1 MGLDISTPW
10 AWRRLPNCFRRGGSA
25 PYHHLTMPQPL
36 QVRVIALAL
45 AAALLSGCATVPTGA
60 YFPPPTNPATVRVAD
75 ILHRAAVAAGD
86 DPERYSFAFVQSRVA
101 AAYSDEEAVFYF
113 TDGLVRMPRDVIEAV
128 VAHEVAHEV
137 LGHIG
142 DRRRLSLS
150 IFAGFTLLGVVA
162 PGVGLLDFI
171 VNPVAVRAF
180 SRHQELAADRRAV
193 EILRAMGHA
202 SPESAMAGALRAL
215 DATSPRP
222 KEGLAGL
229 LSTHP
234 SLEERLGALG
244 DASRSAARSA
254 DAHHP
259 RP

>member
-1 MGLDISTPW
+1 MRKPV
-10 AWRRLPNCFRRGGSA
+10 
-25 PYHHLTMPQPL
+25 
-36 QVRVIALAL
+36 QVRAL
-45 AAALLSGCATVPTGA
+45 AALLAAGLLAGCATVPQGA
-60 YFPPPTNPATVRVAD
+60 YFPPPINPASTRVAD
-75 ILHRAAVAAGD
+75 ILYRAAVAAGD
-86 DPERYSFAFVQSRVA
+86 DPERYSFAFVQSRAA

-113 TDGLVRMPRDVIEAV
+113 TDGLMRLPPEVIEAV

-142 DRRRLSLS
+142 DRRKLSLS

-180 SRHQELAADRRAV
+180 SRHQELQADRRAV
-193 EILRAMGHA
+193 EILSAMGHRRPQA
-202 SPESAMAGALRAL
+202 SMANALRVL
-215 DATSPRP
+215 EGTSPRP
-222 KEGLAGL
+222 KEGLSGL

-234 SLEERLGALG
+234 SLDERLTALG
-244 DASRSAARSA
+244 EASPAAAPALATAPEKTVELTRSA
-254 DAHHP
+254 DAHDT